1 MKLRRIG
8 CKLRGH
14 LWSLLAYRFRG
25 SRKTPSFH
33 YRGNMDSERKHKS
46 LQGHG
51 LSLRGKSLMKEATK
65 EMARKPKRNE
75 SVKNNFPLAFVMHET
90 IR

>member
-1 MKLRRIG
+1 MWDCKDLFPAEMKWRGIG

-14 LWSLLAYRFRG
+14 MWSLFGSRSWG

-33 YRGNMDSERKHKS
+33 WRGDADSEGKCKN

-51 LSLRGKSLMKEATK
+51 LSLRGKKS
-65 EMARKPKRNE
+65 
-75 SVKNNFPLAFVMHET
+75 
-90 IR
+90 